1 MGDGESKAARGLL
14 DPEPLPRKELGG
26 LFQKKK
32 KRSSAGAPGWIAG
45 VFGQQNCRRMG
56 VGNGHFAVF
65 TNTLCIW
72 RQAGLPVAGRKE
84 VWRRPAGEPT
94 SNPVV
99 Q

>member
-26 LFQKKK
+26 LFQKK